1 VLTFQVTESGGK
13 KDDREF
19 SGRGGS
25 DEHCR
30 GKCGVTAQVDRLKA
44 EGTYSDLRVREFRV
58 QEIQ

>member
-1 VLTFQVTESGGK
+1 MIRGAEK
-13 KDDREF
+13 NDREF
-19 SGRGGS
+19 SGRDGS
-25 DEHCR
+25 DEYRR